1 MTELLGWT
9 ATAAF
14 LISYGCKDQKRLRLV
29 QAGAALL
36 WTGYGVLI
44 ASTPV
49 IVANL
54 LVAGVAI
61 YSSLNRPADRRA
73 VPDQALSPRAPGAAL
88 DLSRTSSPCN

>member
-44 ASTPV
+44 ASRPV

-54 LVAGVAI
+54 LVAAVAM
-61 YSSLNRPADRRA
+61 YSSLNRPAARTA
-73 VPDQALSPRAPGAAL
+73 VQGQPISPRASGADL
-88 DLSRTSSPCN
+88 DLSRTS

>member
-54 LVAGVAI
+54 LVAAVAI
-61 YSSLNRPADRRA
+61 YSSVNRPGTRSG
-73 VPDQALSPRAPGAAL
+73 VPDQALSPLGSEADL
-88 DLSRTSSPCN
+88 DLSRTS

>member
-1 MTELLGWT
+1 MTEMLGWT

-14 LISYGCKDQKRLRLV
+14 LVSYACKDQKTLRLV

-44 ASTPV
+44 GSTPV

-54 LVAGVAI
+54 LVAAVAI
-61 YSSLNRPADRRA
+61 YSSINRPGTSRA
-73 VPDQALSPRAPGAAL
+73 VQNQALSPLTSAADL
-88 DLSRTSSPCN
+88 DLSRPS